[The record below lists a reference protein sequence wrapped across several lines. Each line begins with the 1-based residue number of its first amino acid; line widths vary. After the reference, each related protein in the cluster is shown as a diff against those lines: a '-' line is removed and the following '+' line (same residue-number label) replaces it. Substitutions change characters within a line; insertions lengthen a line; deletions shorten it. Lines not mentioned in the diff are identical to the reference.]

1 MNNPKL
7 NVFEKTSDEQPIPLI
22 VNGGGGKGN
31 RLEGENTGRFSGLVA
46 RRVGY
51 YGKRLCPNADLSAEH
66 FYGAV
71 LDSGEPVSWIDR
83 LMFRVPLA
91 AFPVDMGAFVP
102 RDRWTWD
109 LKPEYRRLFTVVK
122 TGRMKDGLMLYV
134 ELVLVDPFRAVRS
147 QFIDVLEHLCRVGVI
162 LGGNSRWYAGRLA
175 NKFSLMEVETR
186 FDCGWPL
193 CDAVRDMADEYAV
206 SRVDVPGRFSVDLN
220 AWHYRHERGN
230 LIKVYAR
237 GDFIR
242 LEMVFYGKML
252 RGISPGDLNIR
263 PARLISRLAPVHR
276 EVFRRI
282 ARNKPGLGKY
292 LFTLLDSAVP
302 LTDRVKGLPRSL
314 ISGMLAAGQSDNVF

>member
-7 NVFEKTSDEQPIPLI
+7 NVFEKTSDENPISLI
-22 VNGGGGKGN
+22 VQGGGGKGG

-46 RRVGY
+46 WRARY
-51 YGKRLCPNADLSAEH
+51 YDEHVWDDADFSAEH

-83 LMFRVPLA
+83 LMFRVPLST
-91 AFPVDMGAFVP
+91 FPVDMGAFVP
-102 RDRWTWD
+102 RDQWTQD

-134 ELVLVDPFRAVRS
+134 ELVLVDPFRSVRS
-147 QFIDVLEHLCRVGVI
+147 QFIGVLEHLCRVGVI
-162 LGGNSRWYAGRLA
+162 PGGNSRWYAGRLA
-175 NKFSLMEVETR
+175 NKFSLNEVETR
-186 FDCGWPL
+186 FDCGWQL

-206 SRVDVPGRFSVDLN
+206 SRSDDPGRFSVDITSWKMRYN
-220 AWHYRHERGN
+220 RGN
-230 LIKVYAR
+230 LIKIYAR
-237 GDFIR
+237 EDFIR
-242 LEMVFYGKML
+242 LEVVLYGKML

-292 LFTLLDSAVP
+292 LFTLLDSAVI
-302 LTDRVKGLPRSL
+302 LSDRVKGLPRSL
-314 ISGMLAAGQSDNVF
+314 ISGMLAEGQADNVF